1 MGTHN
6 YPTKKL
12 DGVQKEPPTCIKK
25 AMSAL
30 KRQESKQTKRQEPHK
45 ANNSTTLKNKKL
57 VMQTMQTYHI
67 IPSRIA
73 HLGEKM
79 KILIEIHK

>member
-1 MGTHN
+1 MGTQH
-6 YPTKKL
+6 YLTKKL

-25 AMSAL
+25 AMSDL

-45 ANNSTTLKNKKL
+45 ANKSTTLKNKIL
-57 VMQTMQTYHI
+57 VMQTYYI
-67 IPSRIA
+67 LLSRIA

-79 KILIEIHK
+79 KILIEIHQ